1 MRPHHNS
8 YKQFEL
14 VGSYVWC
21 AAKLSQTFEISEIF
35 PFLGIPKLSQLI
47 EFLSP
52 HAWLLRENT
61 SHTAIP
67 LYPGLYHSEPQPP
80 KGGYDFR
87 GCLIRP
93 TPSHRCPR
101 HPLTPGYTPL
111 TPFRQRCLLRSSINR
126 KTTKLK
132 RAWVTEAPGA
142 QLWHMQEGRV

>member
-1 MRPHHNS
+1 MSAAVPGGTTGRGSGTAGYGAGHVE
-8 YKQFEL
+8 EL
-14 VGSYVWC
+14 TG
-21 AAKLSQTFEISEIF
+21 QFEISEIF

-101 HPLTPGYTPL
+101 HPLTPPSLFGGGTASSVVFVVCVPSLSVVQPL
-111 TPFRQRCLLRSSINR
+111 DC
-126 KTTKLK
+126 
-132 RAWVTEAPGA
+132 
-142 QLWHMQEGRV
+142 